1 MTATSGEPTTEAAPS
16 AASPVT
22 HVAEHEVAPRQ
33 PVRNRKTAQSDR
45 TRAALL
51 RVARSLFAELGYAGT
66 STEEVVHRA
75 GVTRG
80 ALYHHFR
87 DKGELF
93 EAVFVDIQEETR
105 QHIQTASR
113 ARNGA
118 WERFRAGF
126 DEYLNRSM
134 DPTTQRITLIDA
146 PAVLGWDRWRELDYT
161 LELLQDAISRLQADG
176 VVSPALPADEL
187 AHLLRGVANE
197 ASHMIVSAADGPSE
211 RRRVGEALGQLLEGL
226 RAR

>member
-1 MTATSGEPTTEAAPS
+1 MTEQGDTATGARGRDTTSSSLRSEAPGTDPGTEVRS
-16 AASPVT
+16 RK
-22 HVAEHEVAPRQ
+22 AE
-33 PVRNRKTAQSDR
+33 QSDR
-45 TRAALL
+45 TRATLL
-51 RVARSLFAELGYAGT
+51 AVARSLFAELGYAGT

-87 DKGELF
+87 DKRELF
-93 EAVFVDIQEETR
+93 EAVFVDIQAETR
-105 QHIQTASR
+105 QHIRAASNSR
-113 ARNGA
+113 SDR

-134 DPTTQRITLIDA
+134 DPATQRITLIDA

-161 LELLQDAISRLQADG
+161 LDMLQNAIAGMQTDG
-176 VVSPALPADEL
+176 VVSAALPVDEL

-197 ASHMIVSAADGPSE
+197 ASHMIVSSADAPAE
-211 RRRVGEALGQLLEGL
+211 RRRVGEVLGVILEGL
-226 RAR
+226 RTH